1 MPVVAEGNVI
11 LIGRQRARGGRG
23 LPGLS
28 MLLSF
33 VALITAMV
41 ILVRRPLWERVV
53 LVLSIIPIALLCNI
67 IRIAITAIATTAR
80 LRPAGRGQCT
90 TTRGT
95 AMMAAGAGVRA
106 GSS

>member
-1 MPVVAEGNVI
+1 MAEAC
-11 LIGRQRARGGRG
+11 R
-23 LPGLS
+23 GLS

-53 LVLSIIPIALLCNI
+53 LILSIIPIALLSNI
-67 IRIAITAIATTAR
+67 IRIAVTAVAYGYYDRPVKEVAR
-80 LRPAGRGQCT
+80 LRRATDDGPGP
-90 TTRGT
+90 
-95 AMMAAGAGVRA
+95 GARA